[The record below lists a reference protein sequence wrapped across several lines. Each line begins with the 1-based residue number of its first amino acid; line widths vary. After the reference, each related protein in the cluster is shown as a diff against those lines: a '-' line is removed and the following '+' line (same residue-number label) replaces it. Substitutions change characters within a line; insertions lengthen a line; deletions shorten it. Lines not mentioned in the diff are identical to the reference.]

1 MQTNNTPETQAK
13 STQGVGGKV
22 SVVRITVFILAL
34 VFLLCLSAV
43 PMAPSAEAT
52 SATWE
57 TQGQMPVERTSFV
70 SAELSDGRVFVALGY
85 NSSADQFCS
94 DAYIFGTDDLSWT
107 RLADPPVRTLYSTG
121 ACIGD
126 VVYIFGGVFANYTYV
141 ETVLTYDV
149 WTGEWAVGP
158 SAPFVGSY
166 LRSAAIDD
174 HRIMIV
180 GTGVGRDG
188 CYIYDKNEMTF
199 ASASDLPDGRL
210 CGALVKH
217 GDYLLYFGGSDD
229 TNTVRDEVFKY
240 DVDDDYWWTASNLP
254 EARTAMSAVKASD
267 GLIYLLGGNDVHT
280 WYGLSIADC
289 MAYDELNG
297 KFIIIPD
304 LPEATQYSAAYELP
318 DGRLVCFGGHDGM
331 AGPLD
336 VNTLRIWS
344 VEASISSDTVGQGDS
359 VWLSLTVHTNYAM
372 MDGLYGTVF
381 LTAMGVTYATYD
393 FYATGDMAYVEMP
406 ISEGAMPL
414 GYVLVLADVGYNYQ
428 QDFQF
433 EDMPLTVTEAP
444 STDDRIDQ
452 LQDEL
457 NDTREDLQEALDAKL
472 DAMIGYV
479 ILIVVIITLL
489 VAVVSL
495 LRKK

>member
-1 MQTNNTPETQAK
+1 MSEAQAK

-22 SVVRITVFILAL
+22 IVTRTSFLILTL
-34 VFLLCLSAV
+34 VLLLCLSAV
-43 PMAPSAEAT
+43 PMVPGAEAT

-57 TQGQMPVERTSFV
+57 TEGEMPVERTAFV
-70 SAELSDGRVFVALGY
+70 SAELSDGRVFVAFGF

-94 DAYIFGTDDLSWT
+94 DAYIVGPDDLSWT

-126 VVYIFGGVFANYTYV
+126 VVYIFGGIFDNYTYV
-141 ETVLTYDV
+141 DTVLTYDV
-149 WTGEWAVGP
+149 WTGEWGVGP
-158 SAPFVGSY
+158 NAPFGGSY

-180 GTGVGRDG
+180 GIGTGRDG
-188 CYIYDKNEMTF
+188 CYIYDKNEMSFTA
-199 ASASDLPDGRL
+199 ASYLPDGRL

-240 DVDDDYWWTASNLP
+240 DVDDDYWWTASNMP
-254 EARTAMSAVKASD
+254 EPRTAMSAVKASD
-267 GLIYLLGGNDVHT
+267 GLVYLLGGNDVHT
-280 WYGLSIADC
+280 WYGASIADC

-297 KFIIIPD
+297 RFIDIPD
-304 LPEATQYSAAYELP
+304 LPEATQYSAAFELS

-331 AGPLD
+331 AGPLS

-344 VEASISSDTVGQGDS
+344 VEASISSDTVGQGES
-359 VWLSLTVHTNYAM
+359 VWLSITVNTNYAM

-393 FYATGDMAYVEMP
+393 FYAMGDMAYVEIP

-414 GYVLVLADVGYNYQ
+414 GYVLVLEDVGYNYQ

-433 EDMPLTVTEAP
+433 EEFPLTVTEAP
-444 STDDRIDQ
+444 SIDDRMDQ

-457 NDTREDLQEALDAKL
+457 NETRAELREAVDAKL